1 MEEREK
7 KETDGTEDEKRNQIK
22 RDNQNR
28 KGVSKRE
35 GKEGNDEKGGEDMNE
50 LANDRWKMDRD
61 A

>member
-7 KETDGTEDEKRNQIK
+7 KETNGTEDEKRNQIK